1 MASGIFKNRKMKT
14 LNILFFLSFLSA
26 ALFSCNFTASEAPD
40 GRRQTIEI
48 PKLLDRH
55 PALRQDKEWETV
67 QNYYVKYRQKL
78 VLNPLDDEAR
88 LALAQLFI
96 NEARITGE
104 HGHYYPAGLQVLDGI
119 ALEKADKDIRFR
131 ALSTMAGIQLSL
143 HDFSAA
149 LETAEQAV
157 AINPYN
163 AQIYGALVD
172 ANVELGRYEQAVAMA
187 DKMVSIRPDLRSYA
201 RVSYLRE
208 IHGQVE
214 GAIEAM
220 EMAVAAGYPTY
231 EETAWARLTLGK
243 LYENYG
249 SPEVAEQQ
257 YRAILAERPDYPF
270 AIAALASL
278 SADNQDYAEAEQ
290 MLKQACQIIP
300 EYSFYETLA
309 HIYQET
315 GRQEDFN
322 QTMETL
328 WPMLKEDTE
337 SGHNMDLE
345 YAKLYSD
352 LLGDQDKALEYAVKE
367 YQKRPDN
374 IDVNQVLASI
384 YQRRGDPS
392 AAARY
397 LEVATRTH
405 SRQPG
410 LMKLQQLL
418 ASR

>member
-1 MASGIFKNRKMKT
+1 
-14 LNILFFLSFLSA
+14 
-26 ALFSCNFTASEAPD
+26 
-40 GRRQTIEI
+40 
-48 PKLLDRH
+48 
-55 PALRQDKEWETV
+55 
-67 QNYYVKYRQKL
+67 
-78 VLNPLDDEAR
+78 
-88 LALAQLFI
+88 
-96 NEARITGE
+96 
-104 HGHYYPAGLQVLDGI
+104 
-119 ALEKADKDIRFR
+119 
-131 ALSTMAGIQLSL
+131 
-143 HDFSAA
+143 
-149 LETAEQAV
+149 V

-220 EMAVAAGYPTY
+220 EMAVAAGYPAY